1 MTCHA
6 LNCPNPALPGMPQC
20 YEHWMMLP
28 AKVREAKPW
37 VRPVKHFRSVCDF
50 AQVGKSASSPEQ
62 ENEQMELFA

>member
-28 AKVREAKPW
+28 ARVRESQPW
-37 VRPVKHFRSVCDF
+37 VERLHAPSKYKVEPVTHARQFESES
-50 AQVGKSASSPEQ
+50 G
-62 ENEQMELFA
+62 QMEMFA